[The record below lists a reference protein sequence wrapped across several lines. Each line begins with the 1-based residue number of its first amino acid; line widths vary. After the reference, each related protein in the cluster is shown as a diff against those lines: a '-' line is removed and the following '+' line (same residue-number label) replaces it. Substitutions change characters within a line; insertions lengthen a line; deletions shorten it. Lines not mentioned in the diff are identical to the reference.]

1 MESALSI
8 LEQMKEKNK
17 KSSLSKGDIM
27 EVVEILK
34 KVSLEEV
41 GLEKLPSF
49 MTSFPSEVC
58 IQTVLDLLP
67 GLDDEGRV
75 EFLSKIIN
83 TSEFDKHLG
92 YMRQMDI
99 AKGLLALY
107 PHLSMY
113 LILNLCEKATEGG
126 NKQGS
131 TGLLKKFN
139 EVVQA
144 DGLLSLKL
152 GESVQD
158 IQLASLSIIVIGC
171 LTEGAPDNGFI
182 MKVLDW
188 LKSEDRKIL
197 ISKQMKQ
204 KIESDT
210 KYWSSSLKNELLKL
224 GLINNMIDAD
234 HLPSEVTIT
243 YMSKKE
249 EDSKKMNDNREK
261 NLTIKNGINV
271 GPVVQSDYDKIRS
284 LIDGLEA
291 KSKREND
298 ELLKLRADLS
308 KIENIRVITQRRLE
322 EAESSLSVTID
333 VNKRLE
339 KTIEEQSK
347 KIEELQHML
356 IQKES
361 EHEKNRIELMDMS
374 EHQSEFKTEVLK
386 NKLRKKLRIE
396 YVDFCEIESDEMTLQ
411 MAENIRM
418 QVKNIFAILE
428 SEGISFDG
436 GTK

>member
-1 MESALSI
+1 
-8 LEQMKEKNK
+8 
-17 KSSLSKGDIM
+17 
-27 EVVEILK
+27 
-34 KVSLEEV
+34 
-41 GLEKLPSF
+41 
-49 MTSFPSEVC
+49 
-58 IQTVLDLLP
+58 
-67 GLDDEGRV
+67 
-75 EFLSKIIN
+75 
-83 TSEFDKHLG
+83 
-92 YMRQMDI
+92 
-99 AKGLLALY
+99 
-107 PHLSMY
+107 
-113 LILNLCEKATEGG
+113 
-126 NKQGS
+126 
-131 TGLLKKFN
+131 
-139 EVVQA
+139 
-144 DGLLSLKL
+144 
-152 GESVQD
+152 
-158 IQLASLSIIVIGC
+158 
-171 LTEGAPDNGFI
+171 
-182 MKVLDW
+182 
-188 LKSEDRKIL
+188 
-197 ISKQMKQ
+197 
-204 KIESDT
+204 
-210 KYWSSSLKNELLKL
+210 LKNELLKL

>member
-1 MESALSI
+1 MESAMSI
-8 LEQMKEKNK
+8 LEQMKEKHK
-17 KSSLSKGDIM
+17 KSSLSKGDIL
-27 EVVEILK
+27 EVVEIIK
-34 KVSLEEV
+34 KKTLEET
-41 GLEKLPSF
+41 GLENLPSL
-49 MTSFPSEVC
+49 MLSFPSEVC
-58 IQTVLDLLP
+58 NQTVLGLLP
-67 GLDDEGRV
+67 RLDEAGRV
-75 EFLSKIIN
+75 DFLTKIIN

-92 YMRQMDI
+92 HMRQVDL

-113 LILNLCEKATEGG
+113 LLLNLCEKATEGG

-131 TGLLKKFN
+131 TSLLKKFN
-139 EVVQA
+139 EVIKA
-144 DGLLSLKL
+144 DGLLSFELD
-152 GESVQD
+152 ESVQD
-158 IQLASLSIIVIGC
+158 IQLVSLSIIVVGC
-171 LTEGAPDNGFI
+171 LAEGTPDNDFV

-224 GLINNMIDAD
+224 GLINKMIDAD

-243 YMSKKE
+243 YMSKE
-249 EDSKKMNDNREK
+249 EDDSGKLNDNKREDLTPK
-261 NLTIKNGINV
+261 NKANV
-271 GPVVQSDYDKIRS
+271 GPAFQSDYDKIRS

-291 KSKREND
+291 DSKRKNED
-298 ELLKLRADLS
+298 LHRLKEDLS

-322 EAESSLSVTID
+322 EAVSSLSATKE
-333 VNKRLE
+333 VNIRLE

-347 KIEELQHML
+347 KIEELQHLL
-356 IQKES
+356 IQKEN
-361 EHEKNRIELMDMS
+361 EHEKHRIELIDMG

-396 YVDFCEIESDEMTLQ
+396 YIDFCEIESDEMTLQ
-411 MAENIRM
+411 MGENIRM
-418 QVKNIFAILE
+418 QLKNIFVILDR
-428 SEGISFDG
+428 EGISFDG